1 MCKFTTRSA
10 LIVLMFSACYPAA
23 AETRE
28 KPNILF
34 IAIDDLND
42 WVEPLA
48 GHPQTLTPN
57 LDKFA
62 AGAVNFTR
70 NYCTSPGCNP
80 SRSTLM
86 TGYHTYT
93 SGMYSNY
100 QDWRKVPKLSRAKTL
115 GEYFRDHGYYSA
127 GAGKIY
133 HYDQVAPR
141 TWDDYYPSQT
151 ENMPEEY
158 LPENNPVNMPE
169 FKYMYGM
176 FDWCALPFGDENT
189 ADYKSVSY
197 IKSQLAESHEKP
209 FFLAA
214 GIYRPHLP
222 WYVPK
227 KYFDRFPLEQIRLP
241 EVLDNDV
248 DDLGERAKELIRRGG
263 NYHAHVVKAD
273 KWKEAVRGYL
283 ASIAFADAMVGELLA
298 ALDSSRYADN
308 TIVVIWSDHGWQLGE
323 KKHWRKFALWENVI
337 RTVLMM
343 KAPPGTP
350 AMPKGSARGKVV
362 TEPTSLLDIYPTLVD
377 LAGLPPRPDLD
388 GTSLRP
394 LLAAGGRSLDRGIIT
409 TYDFADYS
417 VRYRNWHYINYVDG
431 SEELYDL
438 NKDPNE
444 WHNLAGSGEFGAT
457 KDRLKRML
465 PTSAVPL
472 PESSLL
478 ELEEHHVP
486 PVMSREYYFSK
497 ERREWLKRFEV
508 VGTNP
513 GQACILHFRGASA
526 RFSDLRRQACTR

>member
-1 MCKFTTRSA
+1 MCKIVTLSA
-10 LIVLMFSACYPAA
+10 LILLTLSTHSPATTEA
-23 AETRE
+23 GD

-42 WVEPLA
+42 WAKPLA
-48 GHPQTLTPN
+48 GHPQGLTPN
-57 LDKFA
+57 LDAFA
-62 AGAVNFTR
+62 REAVNFTR
-70 NYCTSPGCNP
+70 NYCTSPACNP

-100 QDWRKVPKLSRAKTL
+100 QDWRKVPKLAKAKTL
-115 GEYFRDHGYYSA
+115 GEYFRDNGYYSA

-141 TWDDYYPSQT
+141 TWDDYHPSQT
-151 ENMPEEY
+151 NNMPEEFI
-158 LPENNPVNMPE
+158 PENAPVNMPE
-169 FKYMYGM
+169 FRYMYKM
-176 FDWCALPFGDENT
+176 FDWSALPFGDEKT

-197 IKSQLAESHEKP
+197 IKSQLARSHEKP

-227 KYFDRFPLEQIRLP
+227 KYFDMFPLGKIRLP
-241 EVLDNDV
+241 GVLENDD
-248 DDLGERAKELIRRGG
+248 DDLGPRAKELIRRGG
-263 NYHAHVVKAD
+263 NYHEHVVKAG

-298 ALDSSRYADN
+298 ALQKSRYADD

-337 RTVLMM
+337 RCVLIVRVP
-343 KAPPGTP
+343 AGTA
-350 AMPKGSARGKVV
+350 AMPEGSARGKAVS
-362 TEPTSLLDIYPTLVD
+362 EPTSLLDIYPTLVD

-388 GTSLRP
+388 GVSLKP
-394 LLAAGGRSLDRGIIT
+394 LLAPGERSLDRGVIT

-417 VRYRNWHYINYVDG
+417 VRYRHWHYINYVDG

-438 NKDPNE
+438 NADPNE
-444 WHNLAGSGEFGAT
+444 WYNLAGSEEFNAT
-457 KDRLKRML
+457 KNRLKRML
-465 PTSAVPL
+465 PTNAVPL

-478 ELEEHHVP
+478 ELEAHHVP
-486 PVMSREYYFSK
+486 PVKSREYYFSK
-497 ERREWLKRFEV
+497 ERRQWLERFE
-508 VGTNP
+508 N
-513 GQACILHFRGASA
+513 IE
-526 RFSDLRRQACTR
+526 